1 MGGRTGLFNIFSSL
15 VYLLLYSIPHL
26 VSVNI
31 MGSFTDA
38 YPNIKR
44 TDSGDH
50 FELEVL
56 HVSVW
61 RRVQAQSHWE
71 RHLTCGKANF

>member
-1 MGGRTGLFNIFSSL
+1 
-15 VYLLLYSIPHL
+15 
-26 VSVNI
+26 
-31 MGSFTDA
+31 MGSFADA
-38 YPNIKR
+38 YPDIKR
-44 TDSGDH
+44 TDPGDH

-61 RRVQAQSHWE
+61 RCVQAQSHWE